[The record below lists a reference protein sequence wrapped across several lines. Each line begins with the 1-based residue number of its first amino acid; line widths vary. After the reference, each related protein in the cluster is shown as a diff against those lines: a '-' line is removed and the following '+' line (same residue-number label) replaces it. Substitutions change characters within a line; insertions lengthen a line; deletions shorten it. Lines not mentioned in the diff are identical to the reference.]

1 MVQPAYNN
9 NAIAQKVTMLNFAP
23 QLSGQLSVT
32 GASSSITF
40 SPITSQL
47 RSTFKITNK
56 GTHGAY
62 IAWGTGSA
70 TAVVSPVAPLAPI
83 AGCDYVAAGAILT
96 QDFYNTT
103 DGTLIDTIAAIQD
116 TGSTTLEISYG
127 PGQ

>member
-23 QLSGQLSVT
+23 ALSASLAVAGTSASV
-32 GASSSITF
+32 TF

-62 IAWGTGSA
+62 VAWGTGSA
-70 TAVVSPVAPLAPI
+70 TAVVSTSTPTVN
-83 AGCDYVAAGAILT
+83 CDYVAAGAILT
-96 QDFYNTT
+96 QDFYTT
-103 DGTLIDTIAAIQD
+103 TNGAFIDTIAAIQD

-127 PGQ
+127 AGQ